1 MSDDRKGFFSKIF
14 DNIKQEMT
22 VNPEMKVC
30 TIIVINF
37 RIPKMLFVI
46 ASRIPKMLFVIA
58 SNSNRDVFPYRNL
71 FKSCR

>member
-22 VNPEMKVC
+22 VNPEMKVY

-37 RIPKMLFVI
+37 L
-46 ASRIPKMLFVIA
+46 IPKMLFVIA
-58 SNSNRDVFPYRNL
+58 SNSNRDVFPYK
-71 FKSCR
+71 FVQKFQIKWKTV